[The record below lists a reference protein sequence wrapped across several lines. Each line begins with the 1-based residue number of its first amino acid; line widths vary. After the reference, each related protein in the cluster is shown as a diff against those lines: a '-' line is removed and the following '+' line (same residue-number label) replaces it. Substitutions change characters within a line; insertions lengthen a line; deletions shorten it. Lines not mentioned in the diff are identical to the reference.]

1 MVFIT
6 IHLFQTFVLIVKR
19 MEKYIIVWSVDGM
32 ALLGTLILYVKL
44 ANLDLNLLMAI
55 VRE

>member
-6 IHLFQTFVLIVKR
+6 IHLFQTFVLIAKR